1 MKMSDMKI
9 KTTWLLSAGLMLGLA
24 ALSVSCAII
33 EPPNAPIPVA
43 IISPPNIPH
52 RQEGRGDCRLC
63 HATGVG
69 GAPQFPVAD
78 HSRRPSDVCLDC
90 HRPAPGLYAANET
103 IPWPT
108 PVFPSGTTPTSGT
121 TPPAITTP
129 VPVSGKDLFAA
140 KCAACHGVNRQ
151 GTPGFAPALTPDN
164 LAKLND
170 ADITD
175 TISNGRTGTAMPP
188 FKGSLTTDQIA
199 ALVQFVKSPL
209 P

>member
-1 MKMSDMKI
+1 MSKMKI
-9 KTTWLLSAGLMLGLA
+9 KSAWYLGAGLMLGLA
-24 ALSVSCAII
+24 VLSASCTLI

-43 IISPPNIPH
+43 TIAPPFIPH
-52 RQEGRGDCRLC
+52 RLEGRGDCRLC

-78 HSRRPSDVCLDC
+78 HSRRPSDVCLSC

-103 IPWPT
+103 IPMPV
-108 PVFPSGTTPTSGT
+108 PVFPAETTPSASETTPSGGTTP
-121 TPPAITTP
+121 A
-129 VPVSGKDLFAA
+129 PVSAKDLYGA

-151 GTPGFAPALTPDN
+151 GTPGFAPALTPDS

-170 ADITD
+170 ADILNAIMD
-175 TISNGRTGTAMPP
+175 GRTGTAMPP
-188 FKGSLTTDQIA
+188 FKASLSAEQID